1 MCAGENYLI
10 PLTATTSVIDYYWY
24 PFAIDFETFIKLR
37 YGVENFTL
45 FLETRKDI
53 LEHAVERIKDAL
65 KYGKVRSE
73 PQVVELAVCGYH
85 AARLLIAVLGD
96 RWLASRYALAEAERS
111 YERLQNEAPKTIEA
125 LAKILGVNLTYLVEP
140 YREPIAIVNN
150 VTIYRQY
157 EYRIHFLEY
166 VRIAQRLIGD
176 PTWRPTNLPVR
187 QGYVYLTKKQTTR
200 LLKEAIT
207 TYIERSITSFH
218 IELTSLPPVVKDYSE
233 TVRSLLSKYRKP
245 KAIKTSNG
253 KYFVKLPEGVILV
266 EAFPPCMKDMYDA
279 LLRGENLSHHQRFAI
294 ATFMLNIG
302 ATIDQVVDLFK
313 NVPDFN
319 EKTTRYQ
326 VEHLAGLRGSQ
337 KRYLTYSCE
346 KMRTLGLCRGDCGVR
361 NPIVAYYKNASKLIK
376 QSKKEEASS

>member
-1 MCAGENYLI
+1 MI
-10 PLTATTSVIDYYWY
+10 PLTATAGVVDYYWY
-24 PFAIDFETFIKLR
+24 PFAIDFETFIRLR
-37 YGVENFTL
+37 YGVEKFTL
-45 FLETRKDI
+45 LLETRRDI

-65 KYGKVRSE
+65 RYGEVKTE

-85 AARLLIAVLGD
+85 AARLLIAALGD

-111 YERLQNEAPKTIEA
+111 YKRLQNESPKTVEV
-125 LAKILGVNLTYLVEP
+125 LAKILGVNITCLAEP

-157 EYRIHFLEY
+157 EFRIHFLDY
-166 VRIAQRLIGD
+166 VRVAQRLLGD
-176 PTWRPTNLPVR
+176 PTWRPANLPVV
-187 QGYVYLTKKQTTR
+187 QGYVYLAKKQVAR

-207 TYIERSITSFH
+207 IYIERSITGFH
-218 IELTSLPPVVKDYSE
+218 IELKTLPPLVKDYIE
-233 TVRSLLSKYRKP
+233 TIKDLLSKHRKP
-245 KAIKTSNG
+245 KMVKTSG
-253 KYFVKLPEGVILV
+253 RKYFVKLPEGMVLI
-266 EAFPPCMKDMYDA
+266 EAFPPCMKDVYDA

-302 ATIDQVVDLFK
+302 ATVDQVVDLFK

-337 KRYLTYSCE
+337 KKYLTYSCE
-346 KMRTLGLCRGDCGVR
+346 KMRTLGLCHGDCGVK
-361 NPIVAYYKNASKLIK
+361 NPIVAYYRNASKIVK
-376 QSKKEEASS
+376 QSRKQEASP